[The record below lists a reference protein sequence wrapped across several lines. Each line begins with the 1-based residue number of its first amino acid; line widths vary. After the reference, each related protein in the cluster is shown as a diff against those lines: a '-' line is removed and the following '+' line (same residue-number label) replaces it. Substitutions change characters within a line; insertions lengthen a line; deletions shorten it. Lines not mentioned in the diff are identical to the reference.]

1 MDMVTKQL
9 QKWMYT
15 SKQSFVCVV
24 KVVSLSRRTFC
35 HLFIVSFSFS
45 IHVRLSAE
53 EQMRLGYVCETIH
66 NSSE

>member
-1 MDMVTKQL
+1 MDVHFETIICVCCKGCQFE
-9 QKWMYT
+9 QKD
-15 SKQSFVCVV
+15 V
-24 KVVSLSRRTFC
+24 LC